1 MAVLRSIAVHPRDK
15 LGVHPS
21 SSVLTLNL
29 KISCSSDLEIPR
41 WPFPSQIWLD
51 LASLTSATNLSLRN
65 SRVDL
70 KFHRYGQ
77 DVAAT

>member
-41 WPFPSQIWLD
+41 WPFPSQIWL
-51 LASLTSATNLSLRN
+51 LRN

-70 KFHRYGQ
+70 KFHCYGQ